1 MTMTLD
7 ESLWDFP
14 CQLPLKIL
22 GPAEAPLKP
31 AVEIIVLRH
40 APEFDISSIT
50 VRMSRTGKHQSIS
63 IDVYVERK
71 EQVLGLYTDLAKHQE
86 ETGHISHVL

>member
-1 MTMTLD
+1 MKLD
-7 ESLWDFP
+7 ESLWEFP
-14 CQLPLKIL
+14 CQFPLKIM
-22 GPAEAPLKP
+22 GPSEAPLRP
-31 AVEIIVLRH
+31 AVETIVLRH
-40 APEFDISSIT
+40 APEFDISTIS

-86 ETGHISHVL
+86 ETGHISVVL